1 MRRHLVCQL
10 LETGLRARTLAEV
23 VMRQR
28 YLVDLGE
35 NMPEI
40 ERAVL
45 ADLEALMEEAAHA

>member
-1 MRRHLVCQL
+1 MCQL